1 MPYGRDIQVVG
12 CSRPFFCPSVLWNKF
27 GSNEKSSTFALPFE
41 KRVAD
46 EALSSLQDWRMRIR
60 LERFFENFSQK
71 SCRFKKYAYLCS
83 PVRKTGS
90 RKRIWEVHWK
100 DCFTVQEASTEKN
113 TIYREA
119 LISLEIISV
128 RTSWEIYIYYTMKS
142 LILAQDER

>member
-27 GSNEKSSTFALPFE
+27 GSNEKSRTFALPFE

-60 LERFFENFSQK
+60 LERFFWKIFHK
-71 SCRFKKYAYLCS
+71 SLADSKNMRTFAAPFEKRVLAREYGKFIEKTVLLYKKQV
-83 PVRKTGS
+83 PR
-90 RKRIWEVHWK
+90 
-100 DCFTVQEASTEKN
+100 KN

-128 RTSWEIYIYYTMKS
+128 RTSWEI
-142 LILAQDER
+142 